1 MIRHL
6 PFCTKTLWHGSA
18 DGSSLNVVEF
28 AIFPDAAQHQA
39 AAAHVAPSDELRGN
53 TQPVA
58 ENWCQDVQILAGGE
72 TSEENQFA
80 VGTDVC
86 AKLLGAAPKRG
97 IVDAIVDMD
106 RHATEAPQ
114 FRQSN

>member
-39 AAAHVAPSDELRGN
+39 AAAHVAPSNELRGN
-53 TQPVA
+53 TQPDEPEWNALGYGNNAV
-58 ENWCQDVQILAGGE
+58 QRVQIVA
-72 TSEENQFA
+72 
-80 VGTDVC
+80 
-86 AKLLGAAPKRG
+86 R
-97 IVDAIVDMD
+97 
-106 RHATEAPQ
+106 
-114 FRQSN
+114 